1 AEWKT
6 LAAKYRGLWDIPQPD
21 VYANNEEMI
30 FSEWS
35 LEAGGELLSDT
46 YFNDTTLSE
55 DGLVFYANYTSREH
69 ADEVLQS
76 MKEMAEATYEKSEQ
90 AQNAIAAAEEAYNGL
105 MRGEKKAIQKDAEAY
120 LQQAQE
126 KADKLK
132 QQEENPKT
140 PSGNNNSGNSSSG
153 SNSGSGTAS
162 GGQSGAGG
170 KSGSASGAV
179 NPYTTSSFGNYMSP
193 VIIVNPLAATKFTS
207 VKAGKAGSRKI
218 LLKWKKKKKIDGYQI
233 QYSTKKSFK
242 KGVKTINI
250 KKAKTTKKTI
260 KKLKKGRKYF
270 VRIRTYK
277 MINGTPFYGAWSNV
291 KSVRVK

>member
-1 AEWKT
+1 
-6 LAAKYRGLWDIPQPD
+6 
-21 VYANNEEMI
+21 MI

-35 LEAGGELLSDT
+35 LEAGGELLNDR
-46 YFNDTTLSE
+46 YFNENTLSE
-55 DGLVFYANYTSREH
+55 DGLVLYANYTSREH
-69 ADEVLQS
+69 ADEILQS
-76 MKEMAEATYEKSEQ
+76 IRGMAEATYEKSEQ
-90 AQNAIAAAEEAYNGL
+90 AQNAIAAAEKAYNGL
-105 MRGEKKAIQKDAEAY
+105 MRGEKKAIQKDAEIY
-120 LQQAQE
+120 FQQAQE
-126 KADKLK
+126 KADQLK
-132 QQEENPKT
+132 KQEENPKT
-140 PSGNNNSGNSSSG
+140 PSGSNNSG

-162 GGQSGAGG
+162 GSNSGSGTAAGGQSVAGG
-170 KSGSASGAV
+170 QSGSASGAV
-179 NPYTTSSFGNYMSP
+179 NPYTASSFGNYMSP
-193 VIIVNPLAATKFTS
+193 VIIVNPPAATKFTS

-277 MINGTPFYGAWSNV
+277 MINETPFYGAWSNV
-291 KSVRVK
+291 KSVLVK